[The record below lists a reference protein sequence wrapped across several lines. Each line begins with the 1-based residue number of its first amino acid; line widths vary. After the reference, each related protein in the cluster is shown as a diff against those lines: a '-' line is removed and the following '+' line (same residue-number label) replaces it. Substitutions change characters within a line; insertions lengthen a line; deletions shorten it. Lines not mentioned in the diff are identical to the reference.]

1 MNAGV
6 APQRAV
12 MTVSSDGWLKR
23 TFKNLLTRIV
33 LVALL
38 LSWLPIR

>member
-6 APQRAV
+6 AHHRAD
-12 MTVSSDGWLKR
+12 TTASGDGYLKR

-33 LVALL
+33 LVAML
-38 LSWLPIR
+38 LSLLPIR